1 MDAPVANHDRLI
13 LTGRCA
19 ASVDDADVCEGHT
32 SCVDALK
39 DAWTRIDA
47 ACREGEG
54 RSEDESERIT
64 VFTFLVST
72 SGDDG
77 LRL

>member
-1 MDAPVANHDRLI
+1 MRLVANHDRLI

-54 RSEDESERIT
+54 RSEDESGADHG
-64 VFTFLVST
+64 VHVP
-72 SGDDG
+72 G
-77 LRL
+77 LDIRG